1 MKINLKA
8 IPKIWKPKATRY
20 IDILVKAFK
29 NTGVTNPLVY
39 AYACASI
46 THESSWNAKIENT
59 HDSAA
64 NTPWSGKG
72 LAQITLESNYQKI
85 ADLTRID
92 FMSNP
97 NLMFIPYY
105 SLRAKAA
112 HFVIHGMV
120 ALIEDGQFEAAAGI
134 YNAGKPD
141 YRSNYTK
148 NVANSTLQWLKVFSI
163 TSVEN
168 HSTTYGYTRPK
179 TTPYKPTSTFKPSTR
194 HNPLPRYNQPVRKRG
209 RAQVRR
215 KYSGLPRLNASPQY
229 TSSPQYKAPSTY
241 KAAPRS
247 RYSYAKTQR
256 AKSPVL
262 KRTPRYTPSSPSSY
276 KKRSKPAISSSKSYF
291 VQRGD
296 SLYSIASR
304 FGISYRT
311 LMSNNQHI
319 KNPSN
324 IHVGD
329 MVKIPR

>member
-8 IPKIWKPKATRY
+8 IPRVWKPKATRY
-20 IDILVKAFK
+20 VELLVKAFR
-29 NTGVTNPLVY
+29 NTGLNNPLVY

-46 THESSWNAKIENT
+46 THESSWNPKIENK

-72 LAQITLESNYQKI
+72 LAQVTLESNYQKI
-85 ADLTRID
+85 TDLSRID

-112 HFVIHGMV
+112 HFVVHGMIP
-120 ALIEDGQFEAAAGI
+120 LIEAGQFEAAAGI

-141 YRSNYTK
+141 YRSNYTQ

-168 HSTTYGYTRPK
+168 YSTTYGYTRPK
-179 TTPYKPTSTFKPSTR
+179 SSPSSTR
-194 HNPLPRYNQPVRKRG
+194 YNPLPRYNQPVRKR
-209 RAQVRR
+209 RAPRPQ
-215 KYSGLPRLNASPQY
+215 KYSGLPRLNTSPRY
-229 TSSPQYKAPSTY
+229 SSTPHYKAPSSY

-247 RYSYAKTQR
+247 RYSYQAKI
-256 AKSPVL
+256 KNNV
-262 KRTPRYTPSSPSSY
+262 
-276 KKRSKPAISSSKSYF
+276 SKSYF
-291 VQRGD
+291 VQKGD

-304 FGISYRT
+304 FGVSYKS
-311 LMSNNQHI
+311 LMNHNRQI

-324 IHVGD
+324 IHIGD
-329 MVKIPR
+329 MIKIPR